1 VALYRS
7 RFKAE
12 PAYPPE
18 ATNGADADASRIAW
32 LEQQLLPQFAPSGAQ
47 REALGLARAQAVQ
60 QAVLANSELKP
71 ERVFLVNQQSGGGPE
86 GSVRME
92 LKLE

>member
-1 VALYRS
+1 M
-7 RFKAE
+7 
-12 PAYPPE
+12 P
-18 ATNGADADASRIAW
+18 
-32 LEQQLLPQFAPSGAQ
+32 EQQLLPQFAPSGAQ

-92 LKLE
+92 LKLEYAPAGAARTAVPAPHAV